1 MVSPRRIDAE
11 GFRRERFRFFTD
23 SPTRWGDCDRFGH
36 VNNVQFV
43 RYFES
48 GRLDYFHRVLELD
61 TEPDAIDSLII
72 ADIHV
77 SFLRQINH
85 PCALQVGTRVSRLG
99 NSSFDFEAAI
109 FAQGDDDVYATATAT
124 CVWFNFRDNH
134 STPIPPDARATIQ
147 QFEGI
152 ES

>member
-1 MVSPRRIDAE
+1 MASPQRIDADR
-11 GFRRERFRFFTD
+11 FRREQFRFFTP

-48 GRLDYFHRVLELD
+48 GRLDYFHRVLDLD
-61 TEPDAIDSLII
+61 TVPDAVDSLII

-77 SFLRQINH
+77 NFLRQINH
-85 PCALQVGTRVSRLG
+85 PCALEVGTRVSRLG

-109 FAQGDDDVYATATAT
+109 FAQGEDLLYSSATST

-134 STPIPPDARATIQ
+134 STAIPPDARQTIIH
-147 QFEGI
+147 FEGLKI
-152 ES
+152 